1 MGMKTTPPASI
12 FPTVGFMGK
21 LQHLE
26 QQDPTLYTQVASR
39 IATELEADAK
49 TAQTGG
55 QTAEAHTLN
64 QLATAFQNSAQTG
77 HVPSSQE
84 LQQAVLSGG
93 HYAESILGNTIEG
106 HLANAFSKAMKSTSA
121 PASPTS

>member
-1 MGMKTTPPASI
+1 MGMKTTPPAST
-12 FPTVGFMGK
+12 FPTAGFMGK

-55 QTAEAHTLN
+55 ETNTLN

-77 HVPSSQE
+77 HLPSAQE
-84 LQQAVLSGG
+84 LQQAVLFSERI
-93 HYAESILGNTIEG
+93 AGNTIEM
-106 HLANAFSKAMKSTSA
+106 HLANAFSKAMNSTSA